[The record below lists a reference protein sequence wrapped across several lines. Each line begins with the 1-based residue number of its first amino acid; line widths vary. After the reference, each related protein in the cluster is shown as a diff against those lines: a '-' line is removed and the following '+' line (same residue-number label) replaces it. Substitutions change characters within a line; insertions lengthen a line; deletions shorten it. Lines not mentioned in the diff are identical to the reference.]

1 MRVLASCRDFN
12 PTHIH
17 HDLGKRAESNRL
29 RPHHTTLHVLPLE
42 SRRLLYNLAGSE
54 WADTNLT
61 YSFMPD
67 GTLLKDRVST
77 LYAHMDAQHSRDAWQ
92 GEFRRALAEWASHSP
107 LTFTEVADDGSPQ
120 GTAGAA
126 QGDARFGDIRIGAAS
141 YEVLAFA
148 WYPSSTTRGGDITF
162 STRHPFSIGSPF
174 DLFSL
179 ALHESGHSLGLKH
192 SDDTTAAM
200 STTSTRVLTG
210 LAPDDIAGIQAIYP
224 EATGDPDICPDGCP
238 DEPPPPPP
246 PGDEPTKPGK
256 GKGGRGKLMDLFSQT
271 PVSVLH
277 FASHVLEASDQ

>member
-1 MRVLASCRDFN
+1 MHA
-12 PTHIH
+12 
-17 HDLGKRAESNRL
+17 
-29 RPHHTTLHVLPLE
+29 LPLE
-42 SRRLLYNLAGSE
+42 SRRFLYNLAGTE

-126 QGDARFGDIRIGAAS
+126 QGDARFGDIRIGAMDM
-141 YEVLAFA
+141 EVLALA
-148 WYPSSTTRGGDITF
+148 WYPSTTTRGGDITF
-162 STRHPFSIGSPF
+162 STRHPFNIGSPF

-192 SDDTTAAM
+192 SDDVTAAM

-210 LAPDDIAGIQAIYP
+210 LTPDDIAGIQAIYP
-224 EATGDPDICPDGCP
+224 EATGGDELPP
-238 DEPPPPPP
+238 DEPDAPDGPTTPT
-246 PGDEPTKPGK
+246 EPTKPGK
-256 GKGGRGKLMDLFSQT
+256 GSGKGGRGKLMDLFSRQ
-271 PVSVLH
+271 PVTVLH
-277 FASHVLEASDQ
+277 LTPEVLEASDQ

>member
-1 MRVLASCRDFN
+1 MHA
-12 PTHIH
+12 
-17 HDLGKRAESNRL
+17 
-29 RPHHTTLHVLPLE
+29 LPLE
-42 SRRLLYNLAGSE
+42 SRRFLYNLAGTE

-92 GEFRRALAEWASHSP
+92 GEFRLALAEWASHSP

-126 QGDARFGDIRIGAAS
+126 QGDARFGDIRIGAMDM
-141 YEVLAFA
+141 EVLALA
-148 WYPSSTTRGGDITF
+148 WYPSTTTRGGDITF
-162 STRHPFSIGSPF
+162 STRHPFNIGSPF

-192 SDDTTAAM
+192 SDDVTAAM

-210 LAPDDIAGIQAIYP
+210 LTADDIAGIQAIYP
-224 EATGDPDICPDGCP
+224 EPTGGEDGDDPAPEQP
-238 DEPPPPPP
+238 PTSEPPPPT
-246 PGDEPTKPGK
+246 TKPGK
-256 GKGGRGKLMDLFSQT
+256 GKGGGKGKLMDLFSQT
-271 PVSVLH
+271 PITVLH
-277 FASHVLEASDQ
+277 FASHVLEGHE

>member
-1 MRVLASCRDFN
+1 M
-12 PTHIH
+12 TI
-17 HDLGKRAESNRL
+17 
-29 RPHHTTLHVLPLE
+29 LPLE
-42 SRRLLYNLAGSE
+42 SRRLLYNLSGSS
-54 WADTNLT
+54 WADTDLT

-126 QGDARFGDIRIGAAS
+126 QGDARFGDIRIGAMDM
-141 YEVLAFA
+141 EVLALA
-148 WYPSSTTRGGDITF
+148 WYPSTTTRGGDITF
-162 STRHPFSIGSPF
+162 STRHPFSIGTPF

-192 SDDTTAAM
+192 SDDVTAAM

-210 LAPDDIAGIQAIYP
+210 LTADDIAGIQAIYP
-224 EATGDPDICPDGCP
+224 WPSDEPDVP
-238 DEPPPPPP
+238 DEPPPPSPP
-246 PGDEPTKPGK
+246 PADEEPTKPGK
-256 GKGGRGKLMDLFSQT
+256 GKGGGKGKLMDLFSRDNDLLTRQT
-271 PVSVLH
+271 L
-277 FASHVLEASDQ
+277 